1 MNTPE
6 ENLLKLNAI
15 FEAESFSVNDFA
27 GLINQFKALPNLKFI
42 LYDFVFYNEKLLH
55 ESQKIKVASI
65 KSAHYEMAARMR
77 DDERTCQK
85 HIDLKNKRNIDKSTF
100 IFENNQLVY
109 LYFGNAKN
117 DNLVLPY
124 FKRLKIT

>member
-6 ENLLKLNAI
+6 ENLIKLNTI
-15 FEAESFSVNDFA
+15 LEADLFSLTEFDNVIS
-27 GLINQFKALPNLKFI
+27 LFKELPNLKFT
-42 LYDFVFYNEKLLH
+42 LFDFVYYNEKLEQ
-55 ESQKIKVASI
+55 ESWERKTASI
-65 KSAHYEMAARMR
+65 KSQSYEMAARMR

-85 HIDLKNKRNIDKSTF
+85 HIDFKNKRNIDKSMF

-117 DNLVLPY
+117 DNLVLPI
-124 FKRLKIT
+124 FKSLA